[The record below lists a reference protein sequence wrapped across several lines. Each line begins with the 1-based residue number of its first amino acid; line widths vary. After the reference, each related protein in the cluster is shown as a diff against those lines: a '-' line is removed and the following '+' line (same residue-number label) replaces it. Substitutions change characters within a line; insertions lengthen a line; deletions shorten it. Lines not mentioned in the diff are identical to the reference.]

1 MAGPQTEQTSASST
15 QAAATTAAAA
25 DPAIHPQNQPAAE
38 AASAPLIA
46 DNIRVG
52 YGNRVIIDDLSVTIP
67 AGELTVIVGP
77 NACGKSTLLR
87 ALARMLP
94 VTAGQVVLNGTPIKQ
109 LAPKAIARQLGL
121 LPQSPLAPDGIIVAD
136 LVARGRYPHQG
147 VLKQWSDADAAA
159 VQQAMV
165 RARVDELADRPVAE
179 LSGGQRQRVWI
190 AMALAQDTPIL
201 LLDEPTTYL
210 DISHQVEVLRLA
222 RALQREGRT
231 VVVVLHELNLAFR
244 YATNLIVMRDGAI
257 VAEGAVNDVV
267 TAELVHEVY
276 GLPCVVLTDPV
287 SGRPLVSPTEEA
299 DA

>member
-1 MAGPQTEQTSASST
+1 MAEPQTEQ
-15 QAAATTAAAA
+15 
-25 DPAIHPQNQPAAE
+25 

-46 DNIRVG
+46 ENIRVG
-52 YGNRVIIDDLSVTIP
+52 YGHRVIIDDLSVTIP

-121 LPQSPLAPDGIIVAD
+121 LPQSPIAPDRIIVAD

-179 LSGGQRQRVWI
+179 LSGGQRQR
-190 AMALAQDTPIL
+190 M
-201 LLDEPTTYL
+201 
-210 DISHQVEVLRLA
+210 
-222 RALQREGRT
+222 
-231 VVVVLHELNLAFR
+231 
-244 YATNLIVMRDGAI
+244 
-257 VAEGAVNDVV
+257 
-267 TAELVHEVY
+267 
-276 GLPCVVLTDPV
+276 
-287 SGRPLVSPTEEA
+287 
-299 DA
+299 